1 MYKVT
6 YAIDSLDTDPT
17 IKIFDFFDE
26 AQDFITEEVSL
37 RVQWFVDHSP
47 YMISEEEREHQEE
60 IEYTLVRLEEVE
72 KVDA

>member
-6 YAIDSLDTDPT
+6 IAIDYLDTDPT

>member
-6 YAIDSLDTDPT
+6 IAIDYWDTDPT

-72 KVDA
+72 KIDA

>member
-6 YAIDSLDTDPT
+6 YAIDYLDTDPT

>member
-6 YAIDSLDTDPT
+6 IAIDYLDTDPT

-26 AQDFITEEVSL
+26 AQDFISEEVEA

-72 KVDA
+72 KVNA